1 MRLYGA
7 ISKVEPQDDGTVR
20 VHGIATTEAVDD
32 QGEIVRAAA
41 MRAAIPDYM
50 KFPALREMHQLSA
63 AGTTLEAEC
72 DDDGITRIVA
82 HVVDPVAVSKVKN
95 LVYRGF
101 SIGGRVTQREAGAPK
116 NITGLV
122 LNEISLVDRPANP
135 EAIFDCWKAAAAMT
149 TQSQAFN
156 PPVQI
161 WACGT
166 IDHRHLT
173 KADAIKCLEKRAAA
187 GVGDLQAAVDAG
199 LEAVA
204 NSLPLARTGGE
215 QVATDPAILT
225 AAAPMVDDRAAHE
238 MRKAETQ
245 TALTAARE
253 ALAAAGAVLDKA
265 VPLVLGKDGDEGG
278 DDMAEAAKSPPQA
291 KAGDGD
297 KPYGDVEYADPGYQ
311 SDGKKR
317 YPLDS
322 EKHVHAAWSYINMPK
337 NAKEYSAEQLAHVK
351 GKIRAAGK
359 KYDIEFEADDKCEM
373 TARAVLTK
381 HLLDIGWVAEII
393 LSLDRLQDMLE
404 MEALMEG
411 DDSPQPARLT
421 AIITEL
427 CGFLNALV
435 AEETAEVLNDTEI
448 DPDAPGMGM
457 GPVAMSAIAGS
468 LRKTIADTAKLET
481 LMTQLEKAGARHNK
495 VDQAHLDTAAFAI
508 GKAMDCGTAKR
519 SEMASMADAHKAV
532 LDSGATNLGADGREM
547 LTDGNPTQGAGA
559 ATQNSTTDT
568 GRNARTTAPNPTG
581 AVPVTPVPA
590 EAQPGMHKAAGADL
604 IAMVE
609 AIAKSGKGHLPLM
622 QCAHDLLHEACDGAT
637 CKEGAAKPGRISAG
651 DMAMMHK
658 CHGHLMA
665 VDGIQ
670 CAAAADN
677 AAPGGAVA
685 TTAAEGETQGTAT
698 TSGGA
703 GSDRGAPGKDAASA
717 NEDLQKVLADER
729 AEKAALVK
737 TLGEV
742 VPMMAAMQKR
752 IEQIANTPLPA
763 ATVAMPAA
771 TEAARA
777 AAAAGEGPSTE
788 DIVKALADMPEERR
802 VQTLIKAQFRRPI
815 RISRFENAMTQREIA
830 KQAGQS

>member
-95 LVYRGF
+95 QVYRGF
-101 SIGGRVTQREAGAPK
+101 SIGGRVTQREAGASK
-116 NITGLV
+116 TITGLV

-135 EAIFDCWKAAAAMT
+135 EAIFDCWKAAAMT

-166 IDHRHLT
+166 IDHKHLT
-173 KADAIKCLEKRAAA
+173 KAEAMKCLEKRAAA
-187 GVGDLQAAVDAG
+187 GAGDLQAAVDAG

-204 NSLPLARTGGE
+204 NGE

-225 AAAPMVDDRAAHE
+225 AAAPIVDDRAAYE

-245 TALTAARE
+245 TALDAARQ
-253 ALAAAGAVLDKA
+253 ALAAAGAALDKA
-265 VPLVLGKDGDEGG
+265 EPAGARASGMHKDDDGG
-278 DDMAEAAKSPPQA
+278 DDMAETAK
-291 KAGDGD
+291 DGD

-311 SDGKKR
+311 SDGKQR

-373 TARAVLTK
+373 TARAALTK
-381 HLLDIGWVAEII
+381 ALWDVGRVAEVI
-393 LSLDRLQDMLE
+393 LCLDWLQDSLE
-404 MEALMEG
+404 MEATMEG
-411 DDSPQPARLT
+411 DDSPQPARLK
-421 AIITEL
+421 AILTEL

-435 AEETAEVLNDTEI
+435 AEETAEILSDTEI
-448 DPDAPGMGM
+448 GPDMPGIGM

-468 LRKTIADTAKLET
+468 LRKTIADAAQLET

-508 GKAMDCGTAKR
+508 DKAMECGTAKR

-568 GRNARTTAPNPTG
+568 GRNARTAVPNPTG
-581 AVPVTPVPA
+581 AVPVTPVPG

-604 IAMVE
+604 MAMVE

-622 QCAHDLLHEACDGAT
+622 KCAHDLLAACCDGAT

-665 VDGIQ
+665 VDGVE
-670 CAAAADN
+670 CAAAAN
-677 AAPGGAVA
+677 ALPGGDPAG
-685 TTAAEGETQGTAT
+685 EGEGQGTAAT
-698 TSGGA
+698 AGGA
-703 GSDRGAPGKDAASA
+703 GTDRGAPGKDAASA

-737 TLGEV
+737 TLGEI

-752 IEQIANTPLPA
+752 VEQIANTPLPA

-777 AAAAGEGPSTE
+777 AVAATTDGLSTE
-788 DIVKALADMPEERR
+788 DIVKALADMPEDRR
-802 VQTLIKAQFRRPI
+802 VQTLIKAQYRRPI
-815 RISRFENAMTQREIA
+815 KIARFEDTPTQREMA
-830 KQAGQS
+830 KQAAGQR